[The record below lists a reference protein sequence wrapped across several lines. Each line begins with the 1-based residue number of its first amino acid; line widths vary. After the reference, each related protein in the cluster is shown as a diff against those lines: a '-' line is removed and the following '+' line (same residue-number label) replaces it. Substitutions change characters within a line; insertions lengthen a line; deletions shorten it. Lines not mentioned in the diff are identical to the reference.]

1 MNGRSPPVGIIAG
14 SGSLPGEVAK
24 AIIGRGG
31 SVHII
36 MVDGAADPAL
46 AAFPHTVVNWAA
58 LGRATAALKGTG
70 ARQILVLGGFA
81 RPSFRTARPDLAFFR
96 SLPAIVRLLKAGGDD
111 ALLRGLLAL
120 FEAQGFTAAGVREL
134 APELLVEEG
143 VLTKA
148 EPSAAEIENTK
159 IGFSL
164 ISALGHYDIGQA
176 AIVRDGHIEAIE
188 AAEGTDA
195 MLKRVAAFRQSNG
208 ERGGVLVKRP
218 KPGQELRA
226 DLPAIGPDT
235 AKNAAAAGLAGITV
249 MSGYVLAAERSDM
262 IRLADERGLFV
273 AGVSLPAS
281 GPKTLVSEV
290 TSITTRGSVR
300 TSERAA
306 AEIDRAKGIL
316 SVLSAFKTGSAV
328 VIVNGRVI
336 AIGTNEAPQDVIA
349 RAGALRQNGKR
360 RAGVAV
366 VGGVYRLDRTI
377 VEAAAEATLSGIA
390 LLECAVDEAPPSEAV
405 QLADRLELFV
415 AVPLERG
422 HA

>member
-14 SGSLPGEVAK
+14 SGSLPCEVAK

-58 LGRATAALKGTG
+58 LGRATAALKRVGVHD
-70 ARQILVLGGFA
+70 ILVLGGFA

-120 FEAQGFTAAGVREL
+120 FETQGFTVAGVREL
-134 APELLVEEG
+134 APELLVEDG
-143 VLTKA
+143 VLTRA
-148 EPSAAEIENTK
+148 APSAAETENTK

-164 ISALGHYDIGQA
+164 VRALGHYDIGQA
-176 AIVRDGHIEAIE
+176 AIVSGGRIETIE

-195 MLKRVAAFRQSNG
+195 MLKRVAEFRQSSG

-226 DLPAIGPDT
+226 DLPAIGPNT
-235 AKNAAAAGLAGITV
+235 VTNAAAARLAGIAA

-281 GPKTLVSEV
+281 GPKAFVSELIG
-290 TSITTRGSVR
+290 ITTRGSVR
-300 TSERAA
+300 ASERAA

-328 VIVNGRVI
+328 VVINGRVI
-336 AIGTNEAPQDVIA
+336 AIGTNETPQDVIV
-349 RAGALRQNGKR
+349 RAGVLRQNRKR

-366 VGGVYRLDRTI
+366 VGGAYSLAPDI
-377 VEAAAEATLSGIA
+377 VEAAAKANLAGIA
-390 LLECAVDEAPPSEAV
+390 SAECVARDELPAGSVA
-405 QLADRLELFV
+405 LADRLGLFV
-415 AVPLERG
+415 AAPLERG

>member
-14 SGSLPGEVAK
+14 SGSLPSEVAK
-24 AIIGRGG
+24 AIVGRGG

-46 AAFPHTVVNWAA
+46 AAFPHTIVNWAA
-58 LGRATAALKGTG
+58 LGRATAALKRVGV
-70 ARQILVLGGFA
+70 RDILVLGGFA

-120 FEAQGFTAAGVREL
+120 FEAQGFTVAGVREL
-134 APELLVEEG
+134 APELLVGEG

-148 EPSAAEIENTK
+148 APSSAEIENTK
-159 IGFSL
+159 TGFSL
-164 ISALGHYDIGQA
+164 IGALGHYDIGQA
-176 AIVRDGHIEAIE
+176 AIVSGGRIEAIE

-195 MLKRVAAFRQSNG
+195 MLKRVAAIRQSSG

-235 AKNAAAAGLAGITV
+235 VKNAAAAGLAGIAV

-262 IRLADERGLFV
+262 IRLADEHELFV

-281 GPKTLVSEV
+281 APKTFVFEA
-290 TSITTRGSVR
+290 TSITMRGSVR
-300 TSERAA
+300 ASERVV

-316 SVLSAFKTGSAV
+316 SALSAFKTGSAV
-328 VIVNGRVI
+328 VIINGRVI
-336 AIGTNEAPQDVIA
+336 AMGTNEAPQDMIS
-349 RAGALRQNGKR
+349 RAGALRQNRKR
-360 RAGVAV
+360 PAGVAV
-366 VGGVYRLDRTI
+366 VGEAYGLDPVI
-377 VEAAAEATLSGIA
+377 VEAAGKANLAGIA
-390 LLECAVDEAPPSEAV
+390 STGYGARDELPAGV
-405 QLADRLELFV
+405 VTLADRLGLFV
-415 AVPLERG
+415 AAPLERG